1 MTLNEFL
8 ALPHAGVRNHIVCK
22 DGFRLSVQASVT
34 HYCRPRVDNAP
45 RYEYVEVANRGDV
58 IDALAS
64 YLEGLTDLKVYPY
77 VPVALVE
84 SVILQHGGIA

>member
-1 MTLNEFL
+1 
-8 ALPHAGVRNHIVCK
+8 
-22 DGFRLSVQASVT
+22 
-34 HYCRPRVDNAP
+34 VDNAP
-45 RYEYVEVANRGDV
+45 RYECVEVAHRGDV

-64 YLEGLTDLKVYPY
+64 YLEGLRDLKVYPY